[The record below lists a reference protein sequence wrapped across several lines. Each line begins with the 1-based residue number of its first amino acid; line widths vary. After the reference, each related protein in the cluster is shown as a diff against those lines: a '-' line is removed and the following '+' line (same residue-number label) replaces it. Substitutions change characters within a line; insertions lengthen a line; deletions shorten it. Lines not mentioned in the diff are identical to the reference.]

1 MENIGWEIR
10 PVGWILLFIVLGLL
24 VYYLTNRLQGPLD
37 KNQ

>member
-10 PVGWILLFIVLGLL
+10 PAGWILLFIVLGLL
-24 VYYLTNRLQGPLD
+24 IYYVVNRPQRPSD

>member
-24 VYYLTNRLQGPLD
+24 AYYLANRLQGPLD

>member
-10 PVGWILLFIVLGLL
+10 PLGWILLFIVLGLL
-24 VYYLTNRLQGPLD
+24 AYYLANRLQGPSD